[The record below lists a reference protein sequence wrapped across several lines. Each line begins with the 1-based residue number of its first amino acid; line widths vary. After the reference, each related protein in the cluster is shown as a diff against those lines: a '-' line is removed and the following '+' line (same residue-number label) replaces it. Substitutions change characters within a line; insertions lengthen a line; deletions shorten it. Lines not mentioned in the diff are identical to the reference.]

1 MSDGN
6 LEIALNGKHY
16 SISLKPLHN
25 DVREELKAVFVNE
38 VEPLTL
44 LKLYITKAQEYALTY
59 QSLEN
64 LYKNLESIDTPAT
77 HPDVQIQ
84 QI

>member
-1 MSDGN
+1 M
-6 LEIALNGKHY
+6 IAMQ
-16 SISLKPLHN
+16 
-25 DVREELKAVFVNE
+25 